1 MDKKIL
7 FISHWYPTEKNP
19 ISGKFIKNH
28 AEAISLVAKINVVHF
43 DIQDSSKLLDIKLLK
58 IIDKSIETYKIQI
71 SSKFYKLFY
80 YSINFQYFLFKR
92 LIKKFNIDLSAFDL
106 VHSNVLFPS
115 GLIAFKISKRNKIKQ
130 VHTEHWSKISRF
142 LEKDILRRSGRRALA
157 KMTAISSV
165 SENFKTILKRYYPEK
180 SIFIVPNIID
190 NKIFNVQNKI
200 RKQKSI
206 AFLSVANWQE
216 PKHPFYFLDAL
227 EKVFSINKFDFT
239 LTIAGEGKLLEK
251 VKNNSYSFPINFVGT
266 VDSNQLN
273 NLLNC
278 SNFLLH
284 ASKFETFSV
293 IIIEALMSGT
303 PALVSDVGIA
313 SEVINSSNGA
323 ICEDNSEHW
332 FNQINF
338 SIIKEYDYQEI
349 SDLII
354 DNYSP
359 EKIAQ
364 KFNLMYDFAL
374 ENA

>member
-1 MDKKIL
+1 L
-7 FISHWYPTEKNP
+7 ST
-19 ISGKFIKNH
+19 
-28 AEAISLVAKINVVHF
+28 
-43 DIQDSSKLLDIKLLK
+43 
-58 IIDKSIETYKIQI
+58 
-71 SSKFYKLFY
+71 
-80 YSINFQYFLFKR
+80 
-92 LIKKFNIDLSAFDL
+92 FNL
-106 VHSNVLFPS
+106 VHSNVLFPA
-115 GLIAFKISKRNKIKQ
+115 GLIGHKISKRSKIKQ

-142 LEKDILRRSGRRALA
+142 LEKDILKKSGKKALSN
-157 KMTAISSV
+157 MSAISSV
-165 SENFKTILKRYYPEK
+165 SENFNNILEKYYPEK
-180 SIFIVPNIID
+180 RIFIVPNIID
-190 NKIFNVQNKI
+190 NKTFNVQNTA
-200 RKQKSI
+200 RKSENV

-251 VKNNSYSFPINFVGT
+251 IRNGLYSFPINFVGS

-273 NLLNC
+273 TLLNS

-293 IIIEALMSGT
+293 IIVESLMAGT
-303 PALVSDVGIA
+303 PVLVSDVGIV